1 MYLISNTFNYLFI
14 SLLYCFFYALWG
26 FSMKKNNSKLYVRPE
41 DILGVTLRNIRK
53 WKSLDK
59 IEMNLEKMLLYFK
72 DERYD
77 KLEEEFNLERS

>member
-1 MYLISNTFNYLFI
+1 
-14 SLLYCFFYALWG
+14 
-26 FSMKKNNSKLYVRPE
+26 MKKNNSKLYVRPE